1 MSIRF
6 FINLRF
12 ERSAWRH
19 TAGLRTEKHY
29 MDKNNK
35 APNIEVF
42 RELLKKNGLKVTPQR
57 IAVHEAMLKLG
68 HACAD
73 MVTAEIVG
81 TDKAKVTVA
90 SVYNILTQLSLLGI
104 YHHRL
109 SENNKMYFDVNTFK
123 HFHLYDT
130 VNHVFSDVIDDE
142 LYSQIESRLLAR
154 CFKGYKIDGIDVQI
168 LAHPSVKGKR

>member
-1 MSIRF
+1 M
-6 FINLRF
+6 
-12 ERSAWRH
+12 ER
-19 TAGLRTEKHY
+19 
-29 MDKNNK
+29 NNK
-35 APNIEVF
+35 APTIEDF

-73 MVTAEIVG
+73 MVTAEIAE
-81 TDKAKVTVA
+81 TNKAKVTVA

-130 VNHVFSDVIDDE
+130 VNHVFSDVIDDD
-142 LYSQIESRLLAR
+142 LYSQLESRLMTR
-154 CFKGYKIDGIDVQI
+154 RFRGYKIDGIDVQI
-168 LAHPSVKGKR
+168 LAHPSVKGKK

>member
-1 MSIRF
+1 M
-6 FINLRF
+6 
-12 ERSAWRH
+12 
-19 TAGLRTEKHY
+19 EKN
-29 MDKNNK
+29 KK
-35 APNIEVF
+35 APTFEEF

-57 IAVHEAMLKLG
+57 VAVHEAMLKLG

-73 MVTAEIVG
+73 MVTAEILNVK
-81 TDKAKVTVA
+81 KAKVTVA

-130 VNHVFSDVIDDE
+130 MNHTFSDVIDED
-142 LYSQIESRLLAR
+142 LYDQIETKLLAR
-154 CFKGYKIDGIDVQI
+154 RFKGYKIDGIDVQI
-168 LAHPSVKGKR
+168 LAHPSVKGKK

>member
-1 MSIRF
+1 M
-6 FINLRF
+6 
-12 ERSAWRH
+12 E
-19 TAGLRTEKHY
+19 
-29 MDKNNK
+29 KNNK
-35 APNIEVF
+35 APTIEEF

-73 MVTAEIVG
+73 MVTTEIISAE
-81 TDKAKVTVA
+81 KANVTVA

-104 YHHRL
+104 YHHRM
-109 SENNKMYFDVNTFK
+109 SDNNKMYFDVNTFK

-142 LYSQIESRLLAR
+142 LYQQIEDRLLAR
-154 CFKGYKIDGIDVQI
+154 RFKGYKIDGIDVQI
-168 LAHPSVKGKR
+168 LAHPSLKGRK

>member
-1 MSIRF
+1 M
-6 FINLRF
+6 
-12 ERSAWRH
+12 
-19 TAGLRTEKHY
+19 EK
-29 MDKNNK
+29 NSK
-35 APNIEVF
+35 APTIEEF
-42 RELLKKNGLKVTPQR
+42 RELLKKKGLKITPQR

-73 MVTAEIVG
+73 MVTAEILAAK
-81 TDKAKVTVA
+81 KAKVTVA

-130 VNHVFSDVIDDE
+130 VSHVYSDVIDDE
-142 LYSQIESRLLAR
+142 LYSQIEGKLLAR
-154 CFKGYKIDGIDVQI
+154 RFKGYKIDGIDVQI
-168 LAHPSVKGKR
+168 LAHPSTRIKK